1 MLMLICLFYLQ
12 CLSDSPSHV
21 VSGRQK
27 NQVPTQCLMI
37 NIHKEGAQ
45 GNGDQTENECE
56 GLAYTANQPVLT

>member
-1 MLMLICLFYLQ
+1 
-12 CLSDSPSHV
+12 V

-56 GLAYTANQPVLT
+56 GLAYTANQPVLM